1 KGFQPDRT
9 IYFAFGH
16 DEEVGGKYGAAEIAK
31 LLAQR
36 GVKPAF
42 ILDEGGLIAVDAIPG
57 LTRPAAMVSTVEKGY
72 LSVELVARSEGG
84 HSSMPPPHSAIGTL
98 AAAVEKLEDNQM
110 PARLAGATRRS
121 YQYLAPEMPFGPRV
135 ILANLWLFG
144 PLLER
149 QAAADPAANAR
160 IRTTTAPTIFQGG
173 IKENVLPHE
182 ARAVV
187 NFRILPGDSIQGV
200 LRHVRDT
207 VGSGLRVS
215 PTGDA
220 NSEPSPES
228 DVRAPEFAL
237 IQRTLAQTFPDAI
250 VSPNLLS
257 GGTDTKR
264 YRAFTPNVYRFVPMR
279 LKPEDLKRI
288 HGINERV
295 GIANYGEIVRFYAQL
310 IRNGSV

>member
-1 KGFQPDRT
+1 
-9 IYFAFGH
+9 
-16 DEEVGGKYGAAEIAK
+16 
-31 LLAQR
+31 
-36 GVKPAF
+36 
-42 ILDEGGLIAVDAIPG
+42 
-57 LTRPAAMVSTVEKGY
+57 
-72 LSVELVARSEGG
+72 
-84 HSSMPPPHSAIGTL
+84 
-98 AAAVEKLEDNQM
+98 
-110 PARLAGATRRS
+110 
-121 YQYLAPEMPFGPRV
+121 V
-135 ILANLWLFG
+135 ILANLWLFS

-187 NFRILPGDSIQGV
+187 NFRILPGDTIQSV

-207 VGSGLRVS
+207 VGPGIRVT
-215 PTGDA
+215 PIGDA

-228 DVRAPEFAL
+228 DVRAPEFSL
-237 IQRTLAQTFPDAI
+237 IQRTLAQTFPNAI

-264 YRAFTPNVYRFVPMR
+264 YLPLSKNVYRFVPMR
-279 LKPEDLKRI
+279 LKPADLKRI
-288 HGINERV
+288 HGTNERL

-310 IRNGSV
+310 IRNGSA